1 MNELQSSQDKLK
13 SKINNLHYADKDY
26 FITASYL
33 LDLSNR
39 AHELF
44 ESSEMEEKR
53 QLIKLVF
60 QNLELDGRT
69 VRYQYAK
76 PFDQIFKYADRQAWL
91 ALVDDFR
98 TYEWLEGEFLNKTIL
113 KSLLAI

>member
-1 MNELQSSQDKLK
+1 MNELQSSQDKLQ
-13 SKINNLHYADKDY
+13 SKINNLHYTDKDY

-44 ESSEMEEKR
+44 ESSEMVEKR
-53 QLIKLVF
+53 QLIKMVF
-60 QNLELDGRT
+60 QNLEMDGRT
-69 VRYQYAK
+69 VRYDYAK

-91 ALVDDFR
+91 QRVDQVR
-98 TYEWLEGEFLNKTIL
+98 TFFTT
-113 KSLLAI
+113 

>member
-1 MNELQSSQDKLK
+1 MKELQYSQDKLK

-26 FITASYL
+26 FITASYI

-44 ESSEMEEKR
+44 LSSEMEQKR

-60 QNLELDGRT
+60 QNLELKGRL
-69 VRYQYAK
+69 VRYKYAK

-91 ALVDDFR
+91 PREDSNLQP
-98 TYEWLEGEFLNKTIL
+98 
-113 KSLLAI
+113 SP